1 MSACFRASVR
11 GVAPSDVLWWTSFF
25 FLISFEKR
33 SEKESFFGK
42 VSVRDHP
49 AAVTNWRGTKGIYI
63 GSSLLSAMPGPT
75 GEDTDDELD
84 VIDSVPAHPPGP
96 IGGAA
101 AARPDA
107 EDEDD
112 GIDGDLLLG
121 ESSHAAARCCAASQE
136 VTCERSARTVLQ
148 GRPQLALLAPRCAD
162 RAPRCGANGRRCRPC
177 APHLGRETVAGH
189 LLRVRSLVEGPR
201 RFGRM
206 RSRAAGRPR
215 KPFRRSRA
223 PERSA

>member
-1 MSACFRASVR
+1 
-11 GVAPSDVLWWTSFF
+11 
-25 FLISFEKR
+25 
-33 SEKESFFGK
+33 
-42 VSVRDHP
+42 
-49 AAVTNWRGTKGIYI
+49 
-63 GSSLLSAMPGPT
+63 MPGPT

-148 GRPQLALLAPRCAD
+148 VARNWRSWRRGAPIVGRGAEQMGGAAVRVPRTSA
-162 RAPRCGANGRRCRPC
+162 GRRWP
-177 APHLGRETVAGH
+177 
-189 LLRVRSLVEGPR
+189 
-201 RFGRM
+201 
-206 RSRAAGRPR
+206 
-215 KPFRRSRA
+215 
-223 PERSA
+223 

>member
-1 MSACFRASVR
+1 
-11 GVAPSDVLWWTSFF
+11 
-25 FLISFEKR
+25 
-33 SEKESFFGK
+33 
-42 VSVRDHP
+42 
-49 AAVTNWRGTKGIYI
+49 
-63 GSSLLSAMPGPT
+63 MPGPT

-162 RAPRCGANGRRCRPC
+162 RAPRCGANGRRCHPC
-177 APHLGRETVAGH
+177 APHLGRE
-189 LLRVRSLVEGPR
+189 
-201 RFGRM
+201 
-206 RSRAAGRPR
+206 AGRQGGR
-215 KPFRRSRA
+215 EAGSVLLWFSSTNYYI
-223 PERSA
+223 ERLGREAGSVLLSHRVMEGF